1 MRETTREHLQR
12 AMQLSE
18 TLGEVLL
25 AAGFSEMD
33 ERFSRCLL
41 TMGTHATK
49 ASESL
54 ARIAQGCP
62 ARQVRVLRAET
73 QAETRS
79 TETPLP
85 STMERVRAIL
95 AGVPDSGILNQLAA
109 TDESSSEERMQL

>member
-1 MRETTREHLQR
+1 
-12 AMQLSE
+12 MQLSE
-18 TLGEVLL
+18 TLGDVLL

-62 ARQVRVLRAET
+62 ARQVRVVRVGSKAEP
-73 QAETRS
+73 AVIREAK
-79 TETPLP
+79 TP
-85 STMERVRAIL
+85 SVATMERVRAIL

-109 TDESSSEERMQL
+109 TDESSEASA